1 MASFGLTATGRAVS
15 KLREVGGNRMISVFY
30 VDLQARWQPP
40 VLDNRLG
47 FAVGV
52 NNLTKERTPGCVTCE
67 SNNFSQA
74 VHDIPGRYLYARASI
89 KM

>member
-1 MASFGLTATGRAVS
+1 
-15 KLREVGGNRMISVFY
+15 MISVFY